1 MINKTLK
8 KSFVALTTATMVA
21 ALAVA
26 IPAAA
31 RADGITCSEVAAAT
45 KYSARNTQLC
55 TGVDQFGAKYEI
67 AMPKKFNGTLIVW
80 SHGIRKN
87 TNLPPIPV
95 VADKGYIVD
104 NSAEIAPSPAIAAA
118 LLKQG
123 FALAGSGVQTQG
135 WNLAEQVL
143 ATTIVID
150 QAIATFPAIDRVA
163 AWGASLGGLS
173 TQILA
178 ETNPGLVEAVAP
190 LCLSDSALSE
200 ITMAGDFLWGLKT
213 LFDPSIKAFGYSSG
227 DTGKGEMLTD
237 IQKVLGVIVKLQT
250 AITINPKTPKWPDTT
265 PASAAGLAAVIPVR
279 SAILLLGL
287 VSGISTQSNTYD
299 ASSGPKGVPSDET
312 SFGLAISPAL
322 AVLENG
328 AQAALLAVVANYD
341 MELRAGGIV
350 YDNSKTN
357 FAARLGDDSDVYAA
371 ALSGKSAITGML
383 SYLSALNPYAPRV
396 KADASAVTAMKAL
409 GEISGKITVPT
420 ITLTATADHITP
432 PGATQYLVNQYNS
445 AIASGDSKKGLLVN
459 IWNKPA
465 DEYTKFDAAGSP
477 ITPAKPTNGTQHCNF
492 TDSQWMM
499 IAKMLTDSA
508 KSGKAPTA
516 KTVAAAIKKDKNLFV
531 DPNYTAPL
539 LKARQ

>member
-1 MINKTLK
+1 MKNINLK
-8 KSFVALTTATMVA
+8 KSLVALTTAALVA
-21 ALAVA
+21 ALAVV
-26 IPAAA
+26 IPTTA
-31 RADGITCSEVAAAT
+31 RAAGPDCSGTALP
-45 KYSARNTQLC
+45 KYPVYDVQLC
-55 TGVDQFGAKYEI
+55 KGTDQYGAKYEI
-67 AMPKKFNGTLIVW
+67 AMPKKFNGTLLVW

-87 TNLPPIPV
+87 SNLPAIPV
-95 VADKGYIVD
+95 VAPKGYLVD
-104 NSAEIAPSPAIAAA
+104 NSAEIAPTPDIAAK

-173 TQILA
+173 SQILA

-190 LCLSDSALSE
+190 LCLSDSALTE
-200 ITMAGDFLWGLKT
+200 ITMAGDFLWGVKT
-213 LFDPSIKAFGYSSG
+213 LFDPTIKLANYSAGAAGYVEMVTDIGKVLTVFGTLSAAIKANPLAPTWPATS
-227 DTGKGEMLTD
+227 TAPATLKG
-237 IQKVLGVIVKLQT
+237 
-250 AITINPKTPKWPDTT
+250 
-265 PASAAGLAAVIPVR
+265 IPVR
-279 SAILLLGL
+279 SAVLLLGL
-287 VSGISTQSNTYD
+287 ISGISTQSTTFD
-299 ASSGPKGVPSDET
+299 SSSGPKGPLET
-312 SFGLAISPAL
+312 SFGLVISPAL

-328 AQAALLAVVANYD
+328 AQAAILAVVANYD
-341 MELRAGGIV
+341 MELRAGGV
-350 YDNSKTN
+350 VFDNSKTN
-357 FAARLGDDSDVYAA
+357 YAARLGDDGDVYAA
-371 ALSGKSAITGML
+371 GLSGKTATAGML
-383 SYLSALNPYAPRV
+383 GYLSALNPAAPRV
-396 KADASAVTAMKAL
+396 TADASAVTAMKAL

-432 PGATQYLVNQYNS
+432 PGATQYLINQYNS

-477 ITPAKPTNGTQHCNF
+477 ITPAKTTNGTEHCNF
-492 TDSQWMM
+492 TESQFMM

>member
-1 MINKTLK
+1 MKNINLK
-8 KSFVALTTATMVA
+8 KSLVALTTAALVA
-21 ALAVA
+21 ALAVV
-26 IPAAA
+26 IPTTA
-31 RADGITCSEVAAAT
+31 RAAGPDCSGTALP
-45 KYSARNTQLC
+45 KYPVYDVQLC
-55 TGVDQFGAKYEI
+55 KGTDQYGAKYEI
-67 AMPKKFNGTLIVW
+67 AMPKKFNGTLLVW

-87 TNLPPIPV
+87 SNLPAIPV
-95 VADKGYIVD
+95 VAPKGYLVD
-104 NSAEIAPSPAIAAA
+104 NSAEIAPSPDIAAK

-173 TQILA
+173 SQILA

-190 LCLSDSALSE
+190 LCLSDSALTE
-200 ITMAGDFLWGLKT
+200 ITMAGDFLWGVKT
-213 LFDPSIKAFGYSSG
+213 LFDPTIKLANYSAGAAGYVEMVTDIGKVLTVFGTISATIKA
-227 DTGKGEMLTD
+227 
-237 IQKVLGVIVKLQT
+237 
-250 AITINPKTPKWPDTT
+250 NPIT
-265 PASAAGLAAVIPVR
+265 PAWPATSTAPATLTGPIPVR
-279 SAILLLGL
+279 SAVLLLGL
-287 VSGISTQSNTYD
+287 ISGISTQSTTFD
-299 ASSGPKGVPSDET
+299 SSSGPAGPLET
-312 SFGLAISPAL
+312 SFGLVISPAL

-328 AQAALLAVVANYD
+328 AQAAILAVVANYD
-341 MELRAGGIV
+341 MELRAGGV
-350 YDNSKTN
+350 VFDNSKTN
-357 FAARLGDDSDVYAA
+357 YAARLGDDGDVYAA
-371 ALSGKSAITGML
+371 GLSGKTATAGML
-383 SYLSALNPYAPRV
+383 GYLSALNPAAPRV
-396 KADASAVTAMKAL
+396 TANASAVTSMKAL

-420 ITLTATADHITP
+420 ITLSATADHITP
-432 PGATQYLVNQYNS
+432 PGATQYLINQYNS

-477 ITPAKPTNGTQHCNF
+477 ITPAKTTNGTEHCNF
-492 TDSQWMM
+492 TESQFMM

>member
-1 MINKTLK
+1 MKNINLK
-8 KSFVALTTATMVA
+8 KSLVALTTAALVA
-21 ALAVA
+21 ALAVV
-26 IPAAA
+26 IPTTA
-31 RADGITCSEVAAAT
+31 RAAGPDCSGTALP
-45 KYSARNTQLC
+45 KYPVYDVQLC
-55 TGVDQFGAKYEI
+55 KGTDQYGAKYEI
-67 AMPKKFNGTLIVW
+67 AMPKKFNGTLLVW

-87 TNLPPIPV
+87 SNLPAIPV
-95 VADKGYIVD
+95 VAPKGYLVD
-104 NSAEIAPSPAIAAA
+104 NSAEIAPSPDIAAK

-173 TQILA
+173 SQILA

-190 LCLSDSALSE
+190 LCLSDSALTE
-200 ITMAGDFLWGLKT
+200 ITMAGDFLWGVKT
-213 LFDPSIKAFGYSSG
+213 LFDPTIKLANYSAGAAGYVEMVTDIGKVLTVFGTLSAAIKANPLAPTWPATS
-227 DTGKGEMLTD
+227 TAPATLKG
-237 IQKVLGVIVKLQT
+237 
-250 AITINPKTPKWPDTT
+250 
-265 PASAAGLAAVIPVR
+265 IPVR
-279 SAILLLGL
+279 SAVLLLGL
-287 VSGISTQSNTYD
+287 ISGISTQSTTFD
-299 ASSGPKGVPSDET
+299 SSSGPKGPLET
-312 SFGLAISPAL
+312 SFGLVISPAL

-328 AQAALLAVVANYD
+328 AQAAILAVVANYD
-341 MELRAGGIV
+341 MELRAGGV
-350 YDNSKTN
+350 VFDNSKTN
-357 FAARLGDDSDVYAA
+357 YAARLGDDGDVYAA
-371 ALSGKSAITGML
+371 GLSGKTATAGML
-383 SYLSALNPYAPRV
+383 GYLSALNPAAPRV
-396 KADASAVTAMKAL
+396 TADASAVAAMKAL

-420 ITLTATADHITP
+420 ITLSATADHITP
-432 PGATQYLVNQYNS
+432 PGATQYLINQYNS

-477 ITPAKPTNGTQHCNF
+477 ITPAKTTNGTEHCNF
-492 TDSQWMM
+492 TESQFMM

>member
-1 MINKTLK
+1 MKNINLK
-8 KSFVALTTATMVA
+8 KSLVALTTAALVA
-21 ALAVA
+21 ALAVV
-26 IPAAA
+26 IPTTA
-31 RADGITCSEVAAAT
+31 RAAGPDCSGTALP
-45 KYSARNTQLC
+45 KYPVYDVQLC
-55 TGVDQFGAKYEI
+55 KGTDQYGAKYEI
-67 AMPKKFNGTLIVW
+67 AMPKKFNGTLLVW

-87 TNLPPIPV
+87 SNLPAIPV
-95 VADKGYIVD
+95 VAPKGYLVD
-104 NSAEIAPSPAIAAA
+104 NSAEIAPTPDIAAK

-150 QAIATFPAIDRVA
+150 QAITTFPAIDRVA

-173 TQILA
+173 SQILA

-200 ITMAGDFLWGLKT
+200 ITMAGDFLWGVKT
-213 LFDPSIKAFGYSSG
+213 LFDPTIKAVNYSPGAAGYV
-227 DTGKGEMLTD
+227 EMVTD
-237 IQKVLGVIVKLQT
+237 IGKVLTVFG
-250 AITINPKTPKWPDTT
+250 TISATIKANPLT
-265 PASAAGLAAVIPVR
+265 PAWPATSTAPATLTGPIPVR
-279 SAILLLGL
+279 SAVLLLGL
-287 VSGISTQSNTYD
+287 ISGISTQSTTFD
-299 ASSGPKGVPSDET
+299 SSSGPKGPLET

-328 AQAALLAVVANYD
+328 AQAAILAVVANYD
-341 MELRAGGIV
+341 MELRAGGV
-350 YDNSKTN
+350 VFDNSKTN
-357 FAARLGDDSDVYAA
+357 YAARLGDDGDVYAA
-371 ALSGKSAITGML
+371 GLSGKTATAGML
-383 SYLSALNPYAPRV
+383 GYLSALNPAAPRV
-396 KADASAVTAMKAL
+396 TADASAVASMKAL

-432 PGATQYLVNQYNS
+432 PGATQYLINQYNS
-445 AIASGDSKKGLLVN
+445 AISSGDSKKGLLVN

-477 ITPAKPTNGTQHCNF
+477 ITPAKTTNGTEHCNF
-492 TDSQWMM
+492 TESQFMM
-499 IAKMLTDSA
+499 VAKMLNDAA
-508 KSGKAPTA
+508 KSGKAPSA

>member
-1 MINKTLK
+1 MKNINLK
-8 KSFVALTTATMVA
+8 KSLVALTTAALVA
-21 ALAVA
+21 ALAVV
-26 IPAAA
+26 IPTTA
-31 RADGITCSEVAAAT
+31 RAAGPDCSGTALP
-45 KYSARNTQLC
+45 KYPVYDVQLC
-55 TGVDQFGAKYEI
+55 KGTDQFGAKYEI
-67 AMPKKFNGTLIVW
+67 AMPKKFNGTLLVW

-87 TNLPPIPV
+87 SNLPAIPV
-95 VADKGYIVD
+95 VAPKGYLVD
-104 NSAEIAPSPAIAAA
+104 NSAEIAPSPDIAAK

-173 TQILA
+173 SQILA

-190 LCLSDSALSE
+190 LCLSDSALTE
-200 ITMAGDFLWGLKT
+200 ITMAGDFLWGVKT
-213 LFDPSIKAFGYSSG
+213 LFDPTIKLANYSAGAAGYVEMVTDIGKVLTVFGTLSAAIKANPLAPTWPATS
-227 DTGKGEMLTD
+227 TAPATLKG
-237 IQKVLGVIVKLQT
+237 
-250 AITINPKTPKWPDTT
+250 
-265 PASAAGLAAVIPVR
+265 IPVR
-279 SAILLLGL
+279 SAVLLLGL
-287 VSGISTQSNTYD
+287 ISGISTQSTTFD
-299 ASSGPKGVPSDET
+299 SSSGPKGPLET
-312 SFGLAISPAL
+312 SFGLVISPAL

-328 AQAALLAVVANYD
+328 AQAAILAVVANYD
-341 MELRAGGIV
+341 MELRAGGV
-350 YDNSKTN
+350 VFDNSKTN
-357 FAARLGDDSDVYAA
+357 YAARLGDDGDVYAA
-371 ALSGKSAITGML
+371 GLSGKTATAGML
-383 SYLSALNPYAPRV
+383 GYLSALNPAAPRV
-396 KADASAVTAMKAL
+396 TADASAVAAMKAL

-432 PGATQYLVNQYNS
+432 PGATQYLINQYNS

-477 ITPAKPTNGTQHCNF
+477 ITPAKTTNGTEHCNF
-492 TDSQWMM
+492 TESQFMM

>member
-1 MINKTLK
+1 MKNINLK
-8 KSFVALTTATMVA
+8 KSLVALTTAALVA
-21 ALAVA
+21 ALAVV
-26 IPAAA
+26 IPTTA
-31 RADGITCSEVAAAT
+31 RAAGPDCSGTALP
-45 KYSARNTQLC
+45 KYPVYDVQLC
-55 TGVDQFGAKYEI
+55 KGTDQFGAKYEI

-80 SHGIRKN
+80 AHGIRKN
-87 TNLPPIPV
+87 SNLPAIPV
-95 VADKGYIVD
+95 VAPKGYLVD
-104 NSAEIAPSPAIAAA
+104 YSAEIAPSPAIAAS

-135 WNLAEQVL
+135 WNLADQVL

-150 QAIATFPAIDRVA
+150 QAITTFPAIDRVA

-173 TQILA
+173 SQILA
-178 ETNPGLVEAVAP
+178 ESNPGLVDAVAP

-200 ITMAGDFLWGLKT
+200 ITMAGDFLWGVKT
-213 LFDPSIKAFGYSSG
+213 FFDPTIKLSNYSSG
-227 DTGKGEMLTD
+227 TTGYMEMVGD
-237 IQKVLGVIVKLQT
+237 IGKVLTVFGTLQAAIKANPLAPTWPATST
-250 AITINPKTPKWPDTT
+250 A
-265 PASAAGLAAVIPVR
+265 PATLQGIPVR
-279 SAILLLGL
+279 SAVLLLGL
-287 VSGISTQSNTYD
+287 ISGVSTQSSTFD
-299 ASSGPKGVPSDET
+299 SSSGPKGPLET
-312 SFGLAISPAL
+312 SFGLVISPAL

-328 AQAALLAVVANYD
+328 AEAAILAVVANYD
-341 MELRAGGIV
+341 MELRAGGV
-350 YDNSKTN
+350 VFDNSKTN
-357 FAARLGDDSDVYAA
+357 YAARLGDDGDVYAA
-371 ALSGKSAITGML
+371 GLSGKTATAGML
-383 SYLSALNPYAPRV
+383 GYLSALNPAAPRV
-396 KADASAVTAMKAL
+396 TADASAVAAMKAQ

-420 ITLTATADHITP
+420 ITLSATADHITP
-432 PGATQYLVNQYNS
+432 PGATQYLVNQYKS

-492 TDSQWMM
+492 TESQFMM

-539 LKARQ
+539 FKYRQ

>member
-1 MINKTLK
+1 MKNINLK
-8 KSFVALTTATMVA
+8 KSLVALTTAALVA
-21 ALAVA
+21 ALAVV
-26 IPAAA
+26 IPTTA
-31 RADGITCSEVAAAT
+31 RAAGPDCSGTALP
-45 KYSARNTQLC
+45 KYPVYDVQLC
-55 TGVDQFGAKYEI
+55 KGTDQYGAKYEI
-67 AMPKKFNGTLIVW
+67 AMPKKFNGTLLVW

-87 TNLPPIPV
+87 SNLPAIPV
-95 VADKGYIVD
+95 VAPKGYLVD
-104 NSAEIAPSPAIAAA
+104 NSAEIAPTPDIAAK

-150 QAIATFPAIDRVA
+150 QAITTFPAIDRVA

-173 TQILA
+173 SQILA

-200 ITMAGDFLWGLKT
+200 ITMAGDFLWGVKT
-213 LFDPSIKAFGYSSG
+213 LFDPTIKLSNYSSG
-227 DTGKGEMLTD
+227 TTGYMEMVGD
-237 IQKVLGVIVKLQT
+237 IGKVLTVFGTL
-250 AITINPKTPKWPDTT
+250 
-265 PASAAGLAAVIPVR
+265 SAAIKANPLAPTWPATSTAPATLKGIPVR
-279 SAILLLGL
+279 SAVLLLGL
-287 VSGISTQSNTYD
+287 ISGISTQSTTFD
-299 ASSGPKGVPSDET
+299 SSSGPAGPLET
-312 SFGLAISPAL
+312 SFGLVISPAL

-328 AQAALLAVVANYD
+328 AQAAILAVVANYD
-341 MELRAGGIV
+341 MELRAGGV
-350 YDNSKTN
+350 VFDNSKTN
-357 FAARLGDDSDVYAA
+357 YAARLGDDGDVYAA
-371 ALSGKSAITGML
+371 GLSGKTATAGML
-383 SYLSALNPYAPRV
+383 GYLSALNPAAPRV
-396 KADASAVTAMKAL
+396 TANASAVASMKAL

-432 PGATQYLVNQYNS
+432 PGATQYLINQYNS
-445 AIASGDSKKGLLVN
+445 AISSGDSKKGLLVN

-477 ITPAKPTNGTQHCNF
+477 ITPAKTTNGTEHCNF
-492 TDSQWMM
+492 TESQFMM
-499 IAKMLTDSA
+499 VAKMLNDAA

>member
-1 MINKTLK
+1 MKNINLK
-8 KSFVALTTATMVA
+8 KSLVALTTAALVA
-21 ALAVA
+21 ALAVV
-26 IPAAA
+26 IPTTA
-31 RADGITCSEVAAAT
+31 RAAGPDCSGTALP
-45 KYSARNTQLC
+45 KYPVYDVQLC
-55 TGVDQFGAKYEI
+55 KGTDQFGAKYEI

-87 TNLPPIPV
+87 SNLPPIPV
-95 VADKGYIVD
+95 VAPKGYLVD
-104 NSAEIAPSPAIAAA
+104 YSAEIAPSPAIAAS

-135 WNLAEQVL
+135 WNLADQVL

-150 QAIATFPAIDRVA
+150 QAITTFPAIDRVA
-163 AWGASLGGLS
+163 SWGASLGGLS
-173 TQILA
+173 SQILA
-178 ETNPGLVEAVAP
+178 ESNPGLVDAVAP

-200 ITMAGDFLWGLKT
+200 ITMAGDFLWGVKT
-213 LFDPSIKAFGYSSG
+213 FFDPTIKLSNYSSG
-227 DTGKGEMLTD
+227 TAGYTEMVTD
-237 IQKVLGVIVKLQT
+237 IGKVLTVFGTLAA
-250 AITINPKTPKWPDTT
+250 AIKANPTT
-265 PASAAGLAAVIPVR
+265 PAWPATSTAPATLKGIPVR

-287 VSGISTQSNTYD
+287 ISGVSTQSSTYD
-299 ASSGPKGVPSDET
+299 SSSGPKGPLET
-312 SFGLAISPAL
+312 SFGLVISPAL

-328 AQAALLAVVANYD
+328 AEAAILAVVANYD
-341 MELRAGGIV
+341 MELRAGGV
-350 YDNSKTN
+350 VFDNSKTN
-357 FAARLGDDSDVYAA
+357 YAARLGDDGDVYAA
-371 ALSGKSAITGML
+371 GLSGKTATAGML
-383 SYLSALNPYAPRV
+383 GYLSALNPAAPRV
-396 KADASAVTAMKAL
+396 TADASAVAAMKAQ

-432 PGATQYLVNQYNS
+432 PGATQYLVNQYKS

-508 KSGKAPTA
+508 KSGKAPSA

>member
-1 MINKTLK
+1 MKNINLK
-8 KSFVALTTATMVA
+8 KSLVALTTAALVA
-21 ALAVA
+21 ALAVV
-26 IPAAA
+26 IPTTA
-31 RADGITCSEVAAAT
+31 RAAGPDCSGTALP
-45 KYSARNTQLC
+45 KYPVYDVQLC
-55 TGVDQFGAKYEI
+55 KGTDQYGAKYEI
-67 AMPKKFNGTLIVW
+67 AMPKKFNGTLLVW

-87 TNLPPIPV
+87 SNLPAIPV
-95 VADKGYIVD
+95 VAPKGYLVD
-104 NSAEIAPSPAIAAA
+104 NSAEIAPSPDIAAK

-173 TQILA
+173 SQILA

-190 LCLSDSALSE
+190 LCLSDSALTE
-200 ITMAGDFLWGLKT
+200 ITMAGDFLWGVKT
-213 LFDPSIKAFGYSSG
+213 LFDPTIKLANYSAGAAGYVEMVTDIGKVLTVFGTLSAAIKANPLAPTWPATS
-227 DTGKGEMLTD
+227 TAPATLKG
-237 IQKVLGVIVKLQT
+237 
-250 AITINPKTPKWPDTT
+250 
-265 PASAAGLAAVIPVR
+265 IPVR
-279 SAILLLGL
+279 SAVLLLGL
-287 VSGISTQSNTYD
+287 ISGISTQSTTFD
-299 ASSGPKGVPSDET
+299 SSSGPKGPLET
-312 SFGLAISPAL
+312 SFGLVISPAL

-328 AQAALLAVVANYD
+328 AQAAILAVVANYD
-341 MELRAGGIV
+341 MELRAGGV
-350 YDNSKTN
+350 VFDNSKTN
-357 FAARLGDDSDVYAA
+357 YAARLGDDGDVYAA
-371 ALSGKSAITGML
+371 GLSGKTATAGML
-383 SYLSALNPYAPRV
+383 GYLSALNPAAPRV
-396 KADASAVTAMKAL
+396 TADASAVASMKAL

-477 ITPAKPTNGTQHCNF
+477 ITPAKTTNGTEHCNF
-492 TDSQWMM
+492 TESQFMM

>member
-1 MINKTLK
+1 MKNINLK
-8 KSFVALTTATMVA
+8 KSLVALTTAALVA
-21 ALAVA
+21 ALAVV
-26 IPAAA
+26 IPTTA
-31 RADGITCSEVAAAT
+31 RAAGPDCSGTALP
-45 KYSARNTQLC
+45 KYPVYDVQLC
-55 TGVDQFGAKYEI
+55 KGTDQYGAKYEI
-67 AMPKKFNGTLIVW
+67 AMPKKFNGTLLVW

-87 TNLPPIPV
+87 SNLPAIPV
-95 VADKGYIVD
+95 VAPKGYLVD
-104 NSAEIAPSPAIAAA
+104 NSAEIAPTPDIAAK

-150 QAIATFPAIDRVA
+150 QAITTFPAIDRVA

-173 TQILA
+173 SQIIA

-200 ITMAGDFLWGLKT
+200 ITMAGDFLWGVKT
-213 LFDPSIKAFGYSSG
+213 LFDPTIKAVNYSGGADGYV
-227 DTGKGEMLTD
+227 EMVTD
-237 IQKVLGVIVKLQT
+237 IGKVLTVFG
-250 AITINPKTPKWPDTT
+250 TISATIKANPLT
-265 PASAAGLAAVIPVR
+265 PAWPATSTAPATLTGPIPVR
-279 SAILLLGL
+279 SAVLLLGL
-287 VSGISTQSNTYD
+287 ISGISTQSTTFD
-299 ASSGPKGVPSDET
+299 SSSGPKGPLET

-328 AQAALLAVVANYD
+328 AQAAILAVVANYD
-341 MELRAGGIV
+341 MELRAGGV
-350 YDNSKTN
+350 VFDNSKTN
-357 FAARLGDDSDVYAA
+357 YAARLGDDGDVYAA
-371 ALSGKSAITGML
+371 GLSGKTATAGML
-383 SYLSALNPYAPRV
+383 GYLSALNPAAPRV
-396 KADASAVTAMKAL
+396 TADASAVASMKAL

-432 PGATQYLVNQYNS
+432 PGATQYLINQYNS
-445 AIASGDSKKGLLVN
+445 AISSGDSKKGLLVN

-477 ITPAKPTNGTQHCNF
+477 ITPAKTTNGTEHCNF
-492 TDSQWMM
+492 TESQFMM
-499 IAKMLTDSA
+499 VAKMLNDAA
-508 KSGKAPTA
+508 KSGKAPSA

>member
-1 MINKTLK
+1 
-8 KSFVALTTATMVA
+8 
-21 ALAVA
+21 
-26 IPAAA
+26 
-31 RADGITCSEVAAAT
+31 
-45 KYSARNTQLC
+45 
-55 TGVDQFGAKYEI
+55 
-67 AMPKKFNGTLIVW
+67 MPKKFNGTLIVW

-104 NSAEIAPSPAIAAA
+104 NSAEIAPSPAIAAS

-150 QAIATFPAIDRVA
+150 QAITTFPAIDRVA

-178 ETNPGLVEAVAP
+178 ETNPGLVEAAAP
-190 LCLSDSALSE
+190 LCLAESALSE

-213 LFDPSIKAFGYSSG
+213 LFDPSIKAFGYTSG
-227 DTGKGEMLTD
+227 DAGKLEMLTD
-237 IQKVLGVIVKLQT
+237 IQKVLGVIVKLKT
-250 AITINPKTPKWPDTT
+250 AIAIDPKTPKWPSTS
-265 PASAAGLAAVIPVR
+265 PASTAGLQAAPIPVR

-357 FAARLGDDSDVYAA
+357 YAARLGDDSDVFAA

-383 SYLSALNPYAPRV
+383 SYLSALNPNAPRV
-396 KADASAVTAMKAL
+396 TADASAVAAMKAL

-432 PGATQYLVNQYNS
+432 PGATQYLVNQYKS

-465 DEYTKFDAAGSP
+465 DEYTKFVDGKP
-477 ITPAKPTNGTQHCNF
+477 VTPAPVTNGTEHCNF
-492 TDSQWMM
+492 TDSQFMM

>member
-1 MINKTLK
+1 MKNINLK
-8 KSFVALTTATMVA
+8 KSLVALTTAALVA
-21 ALAVA
+21 ALAVV
-26 IPAAA
+26 IPTTA
-31 RADGITCSEVAAAT
+31 RAAGPDCSGTALP
-45 KYSARNTQLC
+45 KYPVYDVQLC
-55 TGVDQFGAKYEI
+55 KGTDQFGAKYEI

-95 VADKGYIVD
+95 VAPKGYLVD
-104 NSAEIAPSPAIAAA
+104 YSAEIAPSPAIAAS

-135 WNLAEQVL
+135 WNLADQVL

-150 QAIATFPAIDRVA
+150 QAITTFPAIDRVA
-163 AWGASLGGLS
+163 SWGASLGGLS
-173 TQILA
+173 SQILA
-178 ETNPGLVEAVAP
+178 ESNPGLVDAVAP

-200 ITMAGDFLWGLKT
+200 ITMAGDFLWGVKT
-213 LFDPSIKAFGYSSG
+213 FFDPTIKLSNYSSG
-227 DTGKGEMLTD
+227 TAGYTEMVTD
-237 IQKVLGVIVKLQT
+237 IGKVLTVFGT
-250 AITINPKTPKWPDTT
+250 
-265 PASAAGLAAVIPVR
+265 LAAAIKANPLAPAWPATSTAPATLKGIPVR
-279 SAILLLGL
+279 SAVLLLGL
-287 VSGISTQSNTYD
+287 ISGVSTQSSTYD
-299 ASSGPKGVPSDET
+299 SSSGPKGPLET
-312 SFGLAISPAL
+312 SFGLVISPAL

-328 AQAALLAVVANYD
+328 AEAAILAVVANYD
-341 MELRAGGIV
+341 MELRAGGV
-350 YDNSKTN
+350 VFDNSKTN
-357 FAARLGDDSDVYAA
+357 YAARLGDDGDVYAA
-371 ALSGKSAITGML
+371 GLSGKTATAGML
-383 SYLSALNPYAPRV
+383 GYLSALNPAAPRV
-396 KADASAVTAMKAL
+396 TANASAVAAMKAQ

-420 ITLTATADHITP
+420 ITLSATADHITP
-432 PGATQYLVNQYNS
+432 PGATQYLINQYNS

-508 KSGKAPTA
+508 KSGKAPSA

>member
-1 MINKTLK
+1 MKNINLK
-8 KSFVALTTATMVA
+8 KSLVALTTAALVA
-21 ALAVA
+21 ALAVV
-26 IPAAA
+26 IPTTA
-31 RADGITCSEVAAAT
+31 RAAGPDCSGTALP
-45 KYSARNTQLC
+45 KYPVYDVQLC
-55 TGVDQFGAKYEI
+55 KGTDQYGAKYEI
-67 AMPKKFNGTLIVW
+67 AMPKKFNGTLLVW

-87 TNLPPIPV
+87 SNLPAIPV
-95 VADKGYIVD
+95 VAPKGYLVD
-104 NSAEIAPSPAIAAA
+104 NSAEIAPSPDIAAK

-173 TQILA
+173 SQILA

-213 LFDPSIKAFGYSSG
+213 LFDPSIKAVGYSSG
-227 DTGKGEMLTD
+227 DTGYREMLTD
-237 IQKVLGVIVKLQT
+237 IQKVLGVIVKLTT
-250 AITINPKTPKWPDTT
+250 AITIDPKTPKWPDTT
-265 PASAAGLAAVIPVR
+265 PASAAGLSAAIPVR

-287 VSGISTQSNTYD
+287 VSGISTQSTTYD

-371 ALSGKSAITGML
+371 ALSGKTAITGML

-432 PGATQYLVNQYNS
+432 PGATQYLVDQYNS

-465 DEYTKFDAAGSP
+465 DEYTKFVDGKP
-477 ITPAKPTNGTQHCNF
+477 VKPATPTNGTEHCNF
-492 TDSQWMM
+492 TESQFMM

>member
-1 MINKTLK
+1 MKNINLK
-8 KSFVALTTATMVA
+8 KSLVALTTAALVA
-21 ALAVA
+21 ALAVV
-26 IPAAA
+26 IPTTA
-31 RADGITCSEVAAAT
+31 RAAGPDCSGTALP
-45 KYSARNTQLC
+45 KYPVYDVQLC
-55 TGVDQFGAKYEI
+55 KGTDQFGAKYEI

-80 SHGIRKN
+80 AHGIRKN
-87 TNLPPIPV
+87 SNLPPIPV
-95 VADKGYIVD
+95 VAPKGYLVD
-104 NSAEIAPSPAIAAA
+104 YSAEIAPSPAIAAS

-135 WNLAEQVL
+135 WNLADQVL

-150 QAIATFPAIDRVA
+150 QAITTFPAIDRVA
-163 AWGASLGGLS
+163 SWGASLGGLS
-173 TQILA
+173 SQILA
-178 ETNPGLVEAVAP
+178 ESNPGLVDAVAP

-200 ITMAGDFLWGLKT
+200 ITMAGDFLWGVKT
-213 LFDPSIKAFGYSSG
+213 FFDPTIKLSNYSSG
-227 DTGKGEMLTD
+227 TAGYTEMVTD
-237 IQKVLGVIVKLQT
+237 IGKVLTVFGT
-250 AITINPKTPKWPDTT
+250 
-265 PASAAGLAAVIPVR
+265 LAAAIKANPLAPTWPATSTAPATLKGIPVR
-279 SAILLLGL
+279 SAVLLLGL
-287 VSGISTQSNTYD
+287 ISGVSTQSSTYD
-299 ASSGPKGVPSDET
+299 SSSGPKGPLET
-312 SFGLAISPAL
+312 SFGLVISPAL

-328 AQAALLAVVANYD
+328 AEAAILAVVANYD
-341 MELRAGGIV
+341 MELRAGGV
-350 YDNSKTN
+350 VFDNSKTN
-357 FAARLGDDSDVYAA
+357 YAARLGDDGDVYAA
-371 ALSGKSAITGML
+371 GLSGKTATAGML
-383 SYLSALNPYAPRV
+383 GYLSALNPAAPRV
-396 KADASAVTAMKAL
+396 TADASAVAAMKAQ

-420 ITLTATADHITP
+420 ITLAATADHITP
-432 PGATQYLVNQYNS
+432 PGATQYLVNQYKS

-508 KSGKAPTA
+508 KSGKAPSA

>member
-1 MINKTLK
+1 MKNINLK
-8 KSFVALTTATMVA
+8 KSLVALTTAALVA
-21 ALAVA
+21 ALAVV
-26 IPAAA
+26 IPTTA
-31 RADGITCSEVAAAT
+31 RAAGPDCSGTALP
-45 KYSARNTQLC
+45 KYPVYDVQLC
-55 TGVDQFGAKYEI
+55 KGTDQFGAKYEI

-80 SHGIRKN
+80 AHGIRKN

-95 VADKGYIVD
+95 VAPKGYLVD
-104 NSAEIAPSPAIAAA
+104 YSAEIAPSPAIAAS

-135 WNLAEQVL
+135 WNLADQVL

-150 QAIATFPAIDRVA
+150 QAITTFPAIDRVA
-163 AWGASLGGLS
+163 SWGASLGGLS
-173 TQILA
+173 SQILA
-178 ETNPGLVEAVAP
+178 ESNPGLVDAVAP

-200 ITMAGDFLWGLKT
+200 ITMAGDFLWGVKT
-213 LFDPSIKAFGYSSG
+213 FFDPTIKLSNYSSG
-227 DTGKGEMLTD
+227 TAGYTEMVTD
-237 IQKVLGVIVKLQT
+237 IGKVLTVFGTLAA
-250 AITINPKTPKWPDTT
+250 AIKANPTT
-265 PASAAGLAAVIPVR
+265 PAWPATSTAPATLKGIPVR

-287 VSGISTQSNTYD
+287 ISGVSTQSSTYD
-299 ASSGPKGVPSDET
+299 SSSGPKGPLET
-312 SFGLAISPAL
+312 SFGLVISPAL

-328 AQAALLAVVANYD
+328 AEAAILAVVANYD
-341 MELRAGGIV
+341 MELRAGGV
-350 YDNSKTN
+350 VFDNSKTN
-357 FAARLGDDSDVYAA
+357 YAARLGDDGDVYAA
-371 ALSGKSAITGML
+371 GLSGKTATAGML
-383 SYLSALNPYAPRV
+383 GYLSALNPAAPRV
-396 KADASAVTAMKAL
+396 TADASAVAAMKAQ

-432 PGATQYLVNQYNS
+432 PGATQYLVNQYKS

-508 KSGKAPTA
+508 KSGKAPSA

>member
-1 MINKTLK
+1 MKNINLK
-8 KSFVALTTATMVA
+8 KSLVALTTAALVA
-21 ALAVA
+21 ALAVV
-26 IPAAA
+26 IPTTA
-31 RADGITCSEVAAAT
+31 RAAGPDCSGTALP
-45 KYSARNTQLC
+45 KYPVYDVQLC
-55 TGVDQFGAKYEI
+55 KGTDQFGAKYEI

-95 VADKGYIVD
+95 VAPKGYLVD
-104 NSAEIAPSPAIAAA
+104 YSAEIAPSPAIAAS

-135 WNLAEQVL
+135 WNLADQVL

-150 QAIATFPAIDRVA
+150 QAITTFPAIDRVA
-163 AWGASLGGLS
+163 SWGASLGGLS
-173 TQILA
+173 SQILA
-178 ETNPGLVEAVAP
+178 ESNPGLVDAVAP
-190 LCLSDSALSE
+190 LCLADSALSE
-200 ITMAGDFLWGLKT
+200 ITMAGDFLWGVKT
-213 LFDPSIKAFGYSSG
+213 FFDPTIKLSNYSSG
-227 DTGKGEMLTD
+227 TAGYTEMVTD
-237 IQKVLGVIVKLQT
+237 IGKVLTVFGT
-250 AITINPKTPKWPDTT
+250 
-265 PASAAGLAAVIPVR
+265 LAAAIKANPLAPAWPATSTAPATLKGIPVR
-279 SAILLLGL
+279 SAVLLLGL
-287 VSGISTQSNTYD
+287 ISGVSTQSSTYD
-299 ASSGPKGVPSDET
+299 SSSGPKGPLET
-312 SFGLAISPAL
+312 SFGLVISPAL

-328 AQAALLAVVANYD
+328 AEAAILAVVANYD
-341 MELRAGGIV
+341 MELRAGGV
-350 YDNSKTN
+350 VFDNSKTN
-357 FAARLGDDSDVYAA
+357 YAARLGDDGDVYAA
-371 ALSGKSAITGML
+371 GLSGKTATAGML
-383 SYLSALNPYAPRV
+383 GYLSALNPAAPRV
-396 KADASAVTAMKAL
+396 TANASAVAAMKAQ

-420 ITLTATADHITP
+420 ITLSATADHITP
-432 PGATQYLVNQYNS
+432 PGATQYLVNQYKS

-492 TDSQWMM
+492 TESQFMM